1 MPDAKR
7 LTLRL
12 PAELHHLVM
21 QRADADHRSLNRE
34 IEFLLWQVFQVDAD
48 AFANTRNTVRRAS
61 DSPSP
66 GRPVSPSATRASRV
80 RTAD

>member
-12 PAELHHLVM
+12 PPDLHRLLA

-48 AFANTRNTVRRAS
+48 AFATTRTTVRPMPAPRRGA
-61 DSPSP
+61 P
-66 GRPVSPSATRASRV
+66 R
-80 RTAD
+80 

>member
-12 PAELHHLVM
+12 PPDLHSLLS

-34 IEFLLWQVFQVDAD
+34 IEFLLWQVVQVDAD
-48 AFANTRNTVRRAS
+48 AFATTRNTVR
-61 DSPSP
+61 PTIE
-66 GRPVSPSATRASRV
+66 TRRGAV
-80 RTAD
+80 R